1 MSTYL
6 KSIIKKL
13 SPESRSTLDSA
24 INYAISRSHHEVD
37 CLHFLWKLLQEH
49 KSITEKFSELS
60 LFNPDRDIYMIRLPF
75 SAGMYPC
82 FFQQRNFCYLCL

>member
-24 INYAISRSHHEVD
+24 INYAMNRPG
-37 CLHFLWKLLQEH
+37 
-49 KSITEKFSELS
+49 
-60 LFNPDRDIYMIRLPF
+60 NPGD
-75 SAGMYPC
+75 
-82 FFQQRNFCYLCL
+82 

>member
-49 KSITEKFSELS
+49 K
-60 LFNPDRDIYMIRLPF
+60 
-75 SAGMYPC
+75 
-82 FFQQRNFCYLCL
+82 